1 MYNFIYHLLPLK
13 NIESGKFLLLLVFT
27 LLPSLVQAGNFNRII
42 LDTDISSDVDDAG
55 AVAVLHALVEHG
67 ENEIV
72 GMMVSSGDPWSGP
85 CLDALNTSFGRPDI
99 PIGEIKGQAV
109 SHVSKYTRYIAE
121 HYPNDLLGSQDI
133 PEAFKLYRKLLA
145 DQPDGSVTVVS
156 IGYLSNLSLLLK
168 SGPDEFSPLDGVTL
182 VKQKVAQFVCMGG
195 EFPAG
200 REWNIYQ
207 DAKSADYVLTH
218 WPSPIVFSGFEI
230 GKRIMTGRALRK
242 APQAH
247 PLYKAYELY
256 NNLDNRQSWDQTAI
270 LLIDNFENGFHKYW
284 DFSPTGSVRIDQ
296 DGANTWNRKKD
307 GLHNYMIWNKQ
318 TNQLANIIDELMLR
332 STNVLKY

>member
-1 MYNFIYHLLPLK
+1 M
-13 NIESGKFLLLLVFT
+13 
-27 LLPSLVQAGNFNRII
+27 NRII

-55 AVAVLHALVEHG
+55 AVAVLHALVEQG
-67 ENEIV
+67 GNEIL

-109 SHVSKYTRYIAE
+109 SHVSKYTQYIAQ
-121 HYPNDLLGSQDI
+121 HYPNDLLGRQDI

-145 DQPDGSVTVVS
+145 EQPDDSVTVVS

-182 VKQKVAQFVCMGG
+182 VKQKVAQFICMGG
-195 EFPAG
+195 QFPTG

-207 DAKSADYVLTH
+207 DAQSADYVLTH

-230 GKRIMTGRALRK
+230 GKKVMTGKALRN
-242 APQAH
+242 ASQNH

-256 NNLDNRQSWDQTAI
+256 NNLENRQSWDQTAI
-270 LLIDNFENGFHKYW
+270 LVIDNFEEGLSKYW
-284 DFSPTGSVRIDQ
+284 DISPKGMVRIDQ
-296 DGANTWNRKKD
+296 NGSNVWTRKKD

-318 TNQLANIIDELMLR
+318 TNQIANIINELMLR
-332 STNVLKY
+332 ATSISKY